1 MNSTK
6 KTTMPTGVA
15 AYIDRLNLRKNTHAQ
30 ITADG
35 KVYRFINGKK
45 ITEKQFNIDYPYIAP
60 LKTQYYKGVAIGSIL

>member
-15 AYIDRLNLRKNTHAQ
+15 DYIDRLNLRKNTPAQ

-35 KVYRFINGKK
+35 KVYRFIDGKK
-45 ITEKQFNIDYPYIAP
+45 ITEEQFSIDYPYIAP